1 MSSGLLDSHRQ
12 VSSIKVESKHCLL
25 RTLALCHKSNCS
37 WLGSHSL
44 PSAAISAIECQK
56 TAQQS
61 PEHCAHFSQ
70 LYYQIC
76 GSTDPALRHHGKLS
90 VSVSGWL
97 YLNEWHFV
105 TVCGFE
111 AVSFSQAHWTEHG
124 SFFFWDCNVL
134 LISKGHCRVN
144 CQTVA

>member
-1 MSSGLLDSHRQ
+1 MVTWHRLLLISFEHLW
-12 VSSIKVESKHCLL
+12 VKLYAK
-25 RTLALCHKSNCS
+25 THKSDCS

-44 PSAAISAIECQK
+44 SSSAISALECQK
-56 TAQQS
+56 TAQYN
-61 PEHCAHFSQ
+61 PEYCAHFSQ

-76 GSTDPALRHHGKLS
+76 GSTDHALRHHGKLG

-111 AVSFSQAHWTEHG
+111 AVSFSQAHWTEH
-124 SFFFWDCNVL
+124 SSFFFFFFWDCNAL
-134 LISKGHCRVN
+134 MISKVHCRVN